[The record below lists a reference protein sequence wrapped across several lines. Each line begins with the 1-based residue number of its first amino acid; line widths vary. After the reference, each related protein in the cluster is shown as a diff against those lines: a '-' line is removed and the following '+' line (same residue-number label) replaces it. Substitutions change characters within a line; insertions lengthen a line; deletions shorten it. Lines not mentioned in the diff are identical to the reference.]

1 MTTGDCDMAK
11 KLKHNSLPR
20 GALGKSAIMGDNCI
34 ESVHLIRYDLK
45 FCFTITP
52 EQSLIT

>member
-1 MTTGDCDMAK
+1 MTIVVCDMAK
-11 KLKHNSLPR
+11 RFKRNSLPR
-20 GALGKSAIMGDNCI
+20 DALGKSAIMGDNCI
-34 ESVHLIRYDLK
+34 KSVHLIRYDLK